1 MRLPPAEWPFCW
13 HVIGPEP
20 WHRASVRWM
29 SVLSDVSI
37 RKRRIRDAILCRV
50 DSRRPSDERRCGESQ
65 RRTRTPI
72 VAARAHLPCSRTVRD
87 WGGARFVD
95 DGASPNLPQRHFAI
109 KRPHFDTVEGFRR
122 RRPPL
127 TTFDSSMRRPFAHG
141 HQHAAPVRACAG
153 VRRFLGLPSSFS
165 ALPSPIRRAVP
176 NLRPSEPDA
185 KLGTLKTR

>member
-1 MRLPPAEWPFCW
+1 MIGPQLCFGLHWSRQNGTREHGRLTAHGRLPRLCDPGRMTCLL
-13 HVIGPEP
+13 
-20 WHRASVRWM
+20 
-29 SVLSDVSI
+29 LSQQ
-37 RKRRIRDAILCRV
+37 LF
-50 DSRRPSDERRCGESQ
+50 
-65 RRTRTPI
+65 
-72 VAARAHLPCSRTVRD
+72 VA
-87 WGGARFVD
+87 

-141 HQHAAPVRACAG
+141 HQHATPVRPCAG